1 MGMRLFMQ
9 RNNREIA
16 PELPNDW
23 LLAEASS
30 PTTRAL
36 QQTAGLRHQAPY
48 QAAMEAEALF
58 PELTERQDLAP
69 WLAFCIAVNGRIHTL
84 SRFDTLDP
92 LIDFVENRRH
102 ALDAPPSVLL
112 EIDACFFGA
121 LVFRRPDHPEME
133 AWADR
138 CEQAFEDDGPVFAR
152 LSAANHLLLH
162 RIWCGR
168 LTSADGLCSRM
179 MALRDRTDDVRA
191 RLLCHSVS
199 AMIRRLF
206 LDYDKCQEEIQLGM
220 DLARDSGVHSWDS
233 HLCMQAAMLAL
244 SRGNVEAGREWIE
257 TMGTAAP
264 PEYHL
269 DRSGY
274 HYVLAWLHALEK
286 RPPRAE
292 HHAAESVRLAVR
304 SGAIFPQAVTH
315 MGLGQLHLDA
325 GRLPSGLYHI
335 AQARR
340 IGRRMR
346 SSKPVQFMRG
356 LLQAQVAF
364 KLGMHRRGLKAL
376 RHALEVGSTE
386 HYVNYP
392 WWRRDIMAELC
403 AHALD
408 AGIEPEY
415 VQMLIR
421 LRRLRPP
428 EERSTE
434 IAGWY
439 WPLQIDVLGAPRI
452 LLDGEPIQLGPR
464 MQELLLALAC
474 LGDGRSWISRE
485 ALADRLWPD
494 SEGDRAQ
501 QTLDTA
507 IHRLRKQFGS
517 EPLIMTRPG
526 LVALDDGLCQVDY
539 WRLLRLLEKP
549 RLAQDEV
556 RFLLHLAQR
565 LCSAS
570 SEDHHRFLPA
580 EGLRHRLTARILDA
594 ADSGD
599 FPGGT
604 VNHWLETLVSLAP
617 ENESAWQALIRH
629 YGHTGAVSAAET
641 AWDRCR
647 EALNTRTGR
656 TPSPQTRRVLDT
668 VSATHATT
676 RQHRH

>member
-1 MGMRLFMQ
+1 MPSLTQ
-9 RNNREIA
+9 PRNQWA
-16 PELPNDW
+16 TLDLPDNW
-23 LLAEASS
+23 WFHGEPS
-30 PTTRAL
+30 PATRAL
-36 QQTAGLRHQAPY
+36 RQTASLRHQAPY
-48 QAAMEAEALF
+48 QAATEAEALF
-58 PELTERQDLAP
+58 PELTQRQDLAP
-69 WLAFCIAVNGRIHTL
+69 WLAFCIAVTGRIHTL
-84 SRFDTLDP
+84 SRFNGLDP
-92 LIDFVENRRH
+92 LIDFVESHRPT
-102 ALDAPPSVLL
+102 LDAPPAVLL

-138 CEQAFEDDGPVFAR
+138 CEQAFEGDGPVFAR

-162 RIWCGR
+162 RIWCGH
-168 LTSADGLCSRM
+168 LTAADSLCSRM

-206 LDYDKCQEEIQLGM
+206 LDYDKCKQEIELGM
-220 DLARDSGVHSWDS
+220 TLARESGVHSWDS

-244 SRGNVEAGREWIE
+244 SRGNAEEGRQWLD
-257 TMGTAAP
+257 TMGAAAP
-264 PEYHL
+264 PEYLL

-274 HYVLAWLHALEK
+274 HYVQAWLHSLEK

-292 HHAAESVRLAVR
+292 HHAAESVRLAIQ
-304 SGAIFPQAVTH
+304 SGAVFPQAVTH

-325 GRLPSGLYHI
+325 GRLPSGLYYI

-340 IGRRMR
+340 VGRRMR

-376 RHALEVGSTE
+376 RHALEVGRAE

-415 VQMLIR
+415 VQTLIR

-428 EERSTE
+428 ADRSTE
-434 IAGWY
+434 ISAWY
-439 WPLQIDVLGAPRI
+439 WPLQIDVLGTPRI
-452 LLDGEPIQLGPR
+452 VLDGEPVNLGPR
-464 MQELLLALAC
+464 MQDLILALAC

-507 IHRLRKQFGS
+507 IHRLRKQLGS

-549 RLAQDEV
+549 HLAQEEV
-556 RFLLHLAQR
+556 RFLLHLAHR
-565 LCSAS
+565 LCTAS
-570 SEDHHRFLPA
+570 SEEHHRFLPA
-580 EGLRHRLTARILDA
+580 DSLRHRVTARILDA
-594 ADSGD
+594 ADAGD
-599 FPGGT
+599 FPTGT
-604 VNHWLETLVSLAP
+604 INHWLETLVNLVP
-617 ENESAWQALIRH
+617 GNESAWQALIRH
-629 YGHTGAVSAAET
+629 YAGQGMASAALD
-641 AWDRCR
+641 AQNRCTQSLR
-647 EALNTRTGR
+647 EHAGS
-656 TPSPQTRRVLDT
+656 TPSLATRRLTDPREG
-668 VSATHATT
+668 SASVAP
-676 RQHRH
+676 RRHH

>member
-1 MGMRLFMQ
+1 MASNQAHATAAYALPGEWQLTGPATRATNQLLSAQATYWASPCEAAAEAERLL
-9 RNNREIA
+9 
-16 PELPNDW
+16 PELAD
-23 LLAEASS
+23 
-30 PTTRAL
+30 RD
-36 QQTAGLRHQAPY
+36 
-48 QAAMEAEALF
+48 
-58 PELTERQDLAP
+58 DLAP
-69 WLAFCIAVNGRIHTL
+69 WLALVLAVNGRIHTL
-84 SRFDTLDP
+84 SRFDRLDP
-92 LIDFVENRRH
+92 LLRFFDEHRH
-102 ALDAPPSVLL
+102 ALRAPRSVEL
-112 EIDACFFGA
+112 EIDSSFFGA
-121 LVFRRPDHPEME
+121 LVFRQPDHPRMAMFAES
-133 AWADR
+133 
-138 CEQAFEDDGPVFAR
+138 CEEAFENEGPAYLR
-152 LSAANHLLLH
+152 LNAAYHLLLH

-168 LTSADGLCSRM
+168 LTAADGLSSRM
-179 MALRDRTDDVRA
+179 MALRDRTDDIRA

-244 SRGNVEAGREWIE
+244 SRGNAEEGRQWLD
-257 TMGTAAP
+257 TMGAAAP
-264 PEYHL
+264 PEYLL

-274 HYVLAWLHALEK
+274 HYVQAWLHALEK

-292 HHAAESVRLAVR
+292 HHAAESVRLAVQ

-340 IGRRMR
+340 VGRRMR

-376 RHALEVGSTE
+376 RHALEVGSAE

-428 EERSTE
+428 EERSAE
-434 IAGWY
+434 INGWY

-452 LLDGEPIQLGPR
+452 LLDGHPVQLVPR
-464 MQELLLALAC
+464 MQDLLLALAC

-507 IHRLRKQFGS
+507 IHRLRKQLGS

-526 LVALDDGLCQVDY
+526 LVALDNGLCQVDY
-539 WRLLRLLEKP
+539 WRLLRLMEQPTLE
-549 RLAQDEV
+549 QDEV
-556 RFLLHLAQR
+556 RTLLHLAQS
-565 LCSAS
+565 LCTAP
-570 SEDHHRFLPA
+570 SEELHRFLPA
-580 EGLRHRLTARILDA
+580 DSLRHRVAARILDA
-594 ADSGD
+594 ADTGE
-599 FPGGT
+599 FPSGT
-604 VNHWLETLVSLAP
+604 VSHWLETLVNLVP
-617 ENESAWQALIRH
+617 ENEPAWQALIRH
-629 YGHTGAVSAAET
+629 YGHTGAASAAET

-647 EALNTRTGR
+647 AALEEHAGR
-656 TPSPQTRRVLDT
+656 TPSPQTRKLLY
-668 VSATHATT
+668 SGQALKQPAGNYH
-676 RQHRH
+676 H